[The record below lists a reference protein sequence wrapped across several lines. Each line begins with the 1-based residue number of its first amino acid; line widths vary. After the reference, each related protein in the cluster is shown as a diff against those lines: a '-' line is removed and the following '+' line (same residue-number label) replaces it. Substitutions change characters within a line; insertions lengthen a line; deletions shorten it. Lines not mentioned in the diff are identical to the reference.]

1 MYQTSTVEAKH
12 SLLLLGNVYECLS
25 ALHYNENADRMQ
37 PVTIDGRPR
46 YAIQFPKAKKGQPT
60 VREIKTKP
68 TYDGRR
74 RKLNNETSSNRGK
87 KKRCY
92 NCDGFGH
99 MAKVCPSEEGEME
112 KLQCYHCRGWGHKK
126 SLCPTPRPRP
136 QQKAAKQQEKQDE
149 PANGKNVF
157 YIYNQ

>member
-1 MYQTSTVEAKH
+1 MSGRQVSDGEDNETVV
-12 SLLLLGNVYECLS
+12 SGDGS
-25 ALHYNENADRMQ
+25 PENRK
-37 PVTIDGRPR
+37 RNWR
-46 YAIQFPKAKKGQPT
+46 N
-60 VREIKTKP
+60 
-68 TYDGRR
+68 DGRR

-99 MAKVCPSEEGEME
+99 MAKVCPSKEGEME
-112 KLQCYHCRGWGHKK
+112 KLQCYRCRGWGHKK
-126 SLCPTPRPRP
+126 SLCLTSRPRP

-149 PANGKNVF
+149 PAKGKNVF